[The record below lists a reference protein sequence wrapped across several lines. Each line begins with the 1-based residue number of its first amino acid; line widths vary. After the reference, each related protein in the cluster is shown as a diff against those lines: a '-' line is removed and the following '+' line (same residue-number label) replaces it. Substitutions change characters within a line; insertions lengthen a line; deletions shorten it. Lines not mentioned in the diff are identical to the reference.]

1 MHLNGLPIY
10 SSALEQAIDRHP
22 LTVAPDTYL
31 IDVLALMSQVRSSC
45 ELPSWY
51 QFCQLDTIHDPS
63 AIGEARASC
72 VLVMEGLEL
81 LGVFTERDIVRLTAN
96 GISLN
101 SVRIAEVM
109 TRSVI
114 TLKQSDSQD
123 IFTALSIL
131 RQHRIRHLPIVDD
144 RGLLMGIVTPESI
157 RQALQPVNLLTSL
170 RYVTD
175 VMTSEVIYAP
185 KTASVLNLAQLM
197 ARHRVSCIVIVE
209 EKNRYQNSRK
219 PRKEKPFELTQF
231 LAPRATKRENS
242 RPIFASFSPNNCAS
256 SQFGTNWEKGELW
269 TEEEFPIPPYQS
281 PIPQIEYPI
290 INTKL
295 LMPVGIVT
303 ERDIVQ
309 FHALELNLSQI
320 QAADVMSS
328 PLFCL
333 APSDSLWIAHQ
344 EMQRRRVRRLVV
356 AGSEGELLGIVSQTS
371 LLQVL
376 NPSEMY
382 GVIELLQQ
390 AVDDRTAELKKANEQ
405 LQQEILVRQ
414 RAEEALRQAHD
425 NLKKQVEERTAEL
438 STSNELLRR
447 DIIKRQRV
455 EEALRRKEARFRT
468 QAHQLEQTIRKL
480 QQTQTQLIQTEKMS
494 SLGQMIAVIA
504 HEINNPVNFIYGN
517 LSHINYY
524 IKEMLSML
532 QLYQQHYPDPVP
544 EIQAAA
550 EDVDLNFMVKDITK
564 ILSSMQLG
572 SERIREIVL
581 SLRNFSRLD
590 EADMKLVD
598 IHEGIEST
606 LLILQHRLKPQSGF
620 SPIVILKDYGKL
632 PRVECYA
639 GQLNQVFMNI
649 LSNAIDALEEAHG
662 QWSIGKE
669 KSKESEQLPIDDF
682 LLPHPTIRITTSVL
696 DADWVAISIAD
707 NGPGISQEIRHQLFD
722 PFFTTKPI
730 GKGTGLGLSISHH
743 LVVEKHGGILECIS
757 APGKGTEFVI
767 QIPLHPQCRRPI

>member
-231 LAPRATKRENS
+231 LAPRATQRETS

-256 SQFGTNWEKGELW
+256 SEFGTNWEKGELW

-494 SLGQMIAVIA
+494 SLGQMIAGIA

-524 IKEMLSML
+524 IKEMLGML

-669 KSKESEQLPIDDF
+669 KSKESEQLPIDNF

>member
-72 VLVMEGLEL
+72 VLVMEGLQL

-209 EKNRYQNSRK
+209 ERNRYQNSRK
-219 PRKEKPFELTQF
+219 PRKEKPFELTQL
-231 LAPRATKRENS
+231 LAPRVTQRENS
-242 RPIFASFSPNNCAS
+242 RPIFASFSPNNCTS
-256 SQFGTNWEKGELW
+256 SEFGTNWEKGELW
-269 TEEEFPIPPYQS
+269 TEEEFPISPYQS

-390 AVDDRTAELKKANEQ
+390 AVDDRTAELKKANDQ

-494 SLGQMIAVIA
+494 SLGQMIAGIA

-524 IKEMLSML
+524 IKEMLSVL

-669 KSKESEQLPIDDF
+669 KSKESGQLPIDDF

>member
-51 QFCQLDTIHDPS
+51 QFCQLDNVPDPS

-72 VLVMEGLEL
+72 VLVIEGLEI
-81 LGVFTERDIVRLTAN
+81 LGVFTERDIVRLTAS

-101 SVRIAEVM
+101 SVKIAEVM

-144 RGLLMGIVTPESI
+144 LGLLMGIVTPESI

-209 EKNRYQNSRK
+209 ERKRYQNYRK
-219 PRKEKPFELTQF
+219 PRKEKPFELTQV
-231 LAPRATKRENS
+231 LAPRATQRENS
-242 RPIFASFSPNNCAS
+242 RAIFASLSPNNCPS
-256 SQFGTNWEKGELW
+256 SEFGINWGNGEMW
-269 TEEEFPIPPYQS
+269 TEEEFPIATYQC
-281 PIPQIEYPI
+281 PIPQVEYPI
-290 INTKL
+290 IDSPL

-309 FHALELNLSQI
+309 FHALELNLSQV

-344 EMQRRRVRRLVV
+344 EMQRHRVRRLVV
-356 AGSEGELLGIVSQTS
+356 AGNKGELLGIVSQTS

-390 AVDDRTAELKKANEQ
+390 AVDDRTAELKKANDQ

-438 STSNELLRR
+438 SKSNELLRR

-468 QAHQLEQTIRKL
+468 QAHQLEQTLRKL
-480 QQTQTQLIQTEKMS
+480 QQTQAQLIQTEKMS
-494 SLGQMIAVIA
+494 SLGQMIAGIA

-524 IKEMLSML
+524 IKEMLGVL
-532 QLYQQHYPDPVP
+532 QLYQEHYPDPVQ

-550 EDVDLNFMVKDITK
+550 EDVDLNFMVKDIAK

-572 SERIREIVL
+572 SERIRQIVL

-606 LLILQHRLKPQSGF
+606 LLILQHRLKPQSGY

-632 PRVECYA
+632 PNVECYA
-639 GQLNQVFMNI
+639 GQLNQAFMNI
-649 LSNAIDALEEAHG
+649 LSNAIDALEEANG
-662 QWSIGKE
+662 QWGIGKG
-669 KSKESEQLPIDDF
+669 KGKENELLPIDDF
-682 LLPHPTIRITTSVL
+682 LLSNPTIRITTSVL

-707 NGPGISQEIRHQLFD
+707 NGPGIPKEIRHQLFD

-743 LVVEKHGGILECIS
+743 LVVEKHGGSLECIS

>member
-31 IDVLALMSQVRSSC
+31 TDVLALMSQVRSSC

-51 QFCQLDTIHDPS
+51 QFCQLDSTLDPS
-63 AIGEARASC
+63 AIGESRASC
-72 VLVMEGLEL
+72 VLVIEGLRI
-81 LGVFTERDIVRLTAN
+81 LGVFTERDIVRLTAA
-96 GISLN
+96 GIILSAVKI
-101 SVRIAEVM
+101 SEVM
-109 TRSVI
+109 TSSVI
-114 TLKQSDSQD
+114 TLKQSESHD

-131 RQHRIRHLPIVDD
+131 RQHRIRHLPIVDEQ
-144 RGLLMGIVTPESI
+144 GLLMGIVTPESI

-170 RYVTD
+170 HYVTD
-175 VMTSEVIYAP
+175 VMTSQVIHAP

-209 EKNRYQNSRK
+209 EKKQHEDYNSIGK
-219 PRKEKPFELTQF
+219 NEYFELTRLNTPISTQ
-231 LAPRATKRENS
+231 RANS
-242 RPIFASFSPNNCAS
+242 RSIFASLSTNDSNSYKFGS
-256 SQFGTNWEKGELW
+256 SWGNGEMW
-269 TEEEFPIPPYQS
+269 RETEFPIATYQCPPPDTQFPTFNS
-281 PIPQIEYPI
+281 QFLI
-290 INTKL
+290 
-295 LMPVGIVT
+295 PVGIVT

-309 FHALELNLSQI
+309 FHALELCLSQI

-333 APSDSLWIAHQ
+333 SPSDSLWIAHQ
-344 EMQRRRVRRLVV
+344 EMQRHRVRRLVV
-356 AGSEGELLGIVSQTS
+356 AGNHGELLGIVSQTS

-390 AVDDRTAELKKANEQ
+390 AVDDRTAELKKTNEQ

-414 RAEEALRQAHD
+414 GAEEALRQAHD
-425 NLKKQVEERTAEL
+425 NLKMQVEARTAEL
-438 STSNELLRR
+438 SKSNELLRR

-468 QAHQLEQTIRKL
+468 QAQHLEQTIRKL
-480 QQTQTQLIQTEKMS
+480 QQTQAQLIQTEKMS
-494 SLGQMIAVIA
+494 SLGQMIAGIA

-517 LSHINYY
+517 LSHINHY
-524 IKEMLSML
+524 IQEMLSVL
-532 QLYQQHYPDPVP
+532 QLYQKHYPAPVA

-550 EDVDLNFMVKDITK
+550 EDIDLNFMVEDISK

-572 SERIREIVL
+572 SERIRQIVL

-598 IHEGIEST
+598 IHDGIEST
-606 LLILQHRLKPQSGF
+606 LLILQHRLKAHGGY
-620 SPIVILKDYGKL
+620 SPITIFKEYGEL

-649 LSNAIDALEEAHG
+649 LSNAIDALEEANG
-662 QWSIGKE
+662 QWGIGKE
-669 KSKESEQLPIDDF
+669 KGNGKGNEQLPSDNF
-682 LLPHPTIRITTSVL
+682 LFLDPTIRIKTYVI
-696 DADWVAISIAD
+696 DANWVAISIAD
-707 NGPGISQEIRHQLFD
+707 NGPGIPKEIRRQLFD

-743 LVVEKHGGILECIS
+743 LVIEKHGGSLECIS
-757 APGKGTEFVI
+757 EPGKGTEFAI
-767 QIPLHPQCRRPI
+767 KIPLHHVRKY